1 MLSGSMDRR
10 ALTVLHDE
18 VAARV
23 SQMQDSHGAWP
34 CAAGCDHCCRRLG
47 ALPQLTQAEF
57 ALLRPAIDALDDPDA
72 VLQAILDARPD
83 ARGHW
88 TCPLLDPHRGRCR
101 VYDARPVACR
111 TYGFYAGRDGDYWC
125 ERVTAHVDA
134 RRGSLVAGNQVAID
148 RRRDTEL
155 GPSRD
160 LAEHVRES

>member
-1 MLSGSMDRR
+1 MDRR

-23 SQMQDSHGAWP
+23 AQMQDSHGVWP

-57 ALLRPAIDALDDPDA
+57 DLLQPAIDALEDRGA
-72 VLQAILDARPD
+72 VVEAILNARADAQ
-83 ARGHW
+83 GHW
-88 TCPLLDPHRGRCR
+88 TCPLLDRHSGRCR

-125 ERVTAHVDA
+125 ERVTAHVDG
-134 RRGSLVAGNQVAID
+134 RRDSLIAGNQVAID
-148 RRRDTEL
+148 QRRDATF

-160 LAEHVRES
+160 LADYLREA